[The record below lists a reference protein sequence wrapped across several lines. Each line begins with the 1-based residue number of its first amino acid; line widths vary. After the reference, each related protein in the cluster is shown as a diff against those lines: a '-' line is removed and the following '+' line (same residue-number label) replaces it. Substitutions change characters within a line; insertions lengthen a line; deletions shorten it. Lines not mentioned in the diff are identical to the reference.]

1 LRPARPLT
9 AKRPAILQTG
19 ETCSTTKNTR
29 EERGS
34 TKVKVVM
41 RRRFGPL
48 VAIQRRE
55 ERKRLTLG
63 ASERVANEADPPDA
77 DSPEPRPA
85 VEPAPDEMEGTPRAT
100 PFVEG
105 VCTGVEEGVRGE
117 AEGGFTGGGEG
128 ICTGGGE
135 IGAGSA
141 GGGSFGTVGS
151 GTTAGGAGT
160 VTVGTVGTGTV
171 WARACPVRRPTPAR
185 TVVTAAA
192 LIPE

>member
-1 LRPARPLT
+1 M

-29 EERGS
+29 EARGS

-63 ASERVANEADPPDA
+63 ASERRANEADPPDA
-77 DSPEPRPA
+77 DSPEPRPSVEPVIEEVDGTKDREPTEPPPA
-85 VEPAPDEMEGTPRAT
+85 VEPAPDETVGTPGAT

-105 VCTGVEEGVRGE
+105 
-117 AEGGFTGGGEG
+117 
-128 ICTGGGE
+128 ICTEGGE
-135 IGAGSA
+135 IGAGTA
-141 GGGSFGTVGS
+141 GGGSLGTVGS
-151 GTTAGGAGT
+151 GTAAGGAGT
-160 VTVGTVGTGTV
+160 VTGGTVGTGTV

-185 TVVTAAA
+185 TVVAAAA